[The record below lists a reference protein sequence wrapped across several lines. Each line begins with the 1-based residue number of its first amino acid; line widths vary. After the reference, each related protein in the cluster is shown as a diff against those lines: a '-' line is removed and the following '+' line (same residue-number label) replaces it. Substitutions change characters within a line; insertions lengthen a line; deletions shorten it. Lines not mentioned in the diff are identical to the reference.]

1 MAPIVAFLA
10 AQAQHLSVPP
20 AAEIVYLC
28 AGMVAEAMAVE
39 LPSSKSAP
47 VVPKP
52 KVKCSFW
59 PFGRNKSAYKA
70 LKDVDAP
77 VKRKDPRD
85 TQADDDTDDGCL
97 LKAGAPTAAKY
108 AEKLSR
114 KNATEDE
121 EPFVPR
127 PNSRIKFKLPEKT
140 PSEDSAPEVIPTST
154 AQDSEQ
160 PSEVVSVGD
169 AEVNAADPVASPENA
184 PLIPA
189 IETTSANDTA
199 AADELKTLI

>member
-1 MAPIVAFLA
+1 
-10 AQAQHLSVPP
+10 
-20 AAEIVYLC
+20 
-28 AGMVAEAMAVE
+28 MVAEAMAVE

-52 KVKCSFW
+52 KVKRSFW
-59 PFGRNKSAYKA
+59 PFKRNKSAYKA

-77 VKRKDPRD
+77 VRRKDPQD
-85 TQADDDTDDGCL
+85 AQAEDDADDSPL
-97 LKAGAPTAAKY
+97 LKAGSPTAAKY

-154 AQDSEQ
+154 AQDPEQ
-160 PSEVVSVGD
+160 PSESVNGRNEEVS
-169 AEVNAADPVASPENA
+169 AADPIATPENA

-189 IETTSANDTA
+189 IETTSADDTA